1 MTTTYEGL
9 GTTASLDPEAQTI
22 TLIHHSRPNQTRKR
36 QASPWVLQLGAIEAV
51 EWVEKSALKRG
62 WLRLVL
68 RDRVG
73 YDNNQLADLNAFY
86 AGKQKLGPFAEEV
99 DRLIKNAA
107 PTDSPTPPPETWTQR
122 VQRQDRERAE
132 KRDLERAER
141 AEEKRRQREAVDAE
155 LREREVRDAERVKQ
169 KRRAPLPDDLEIF
182 NSPPRDG
189 GGGLFGG
196 WFD

>member
-1 MTTTYEGL
+1 MMTYEGL

-22 TLIHHSRPNQTRKR
+22 TLIHHSRPNLNQKR
-36 QASPWVLQLGAIEAV
+36 RASPWVIQLGAIESV

-62 WLRLVL
+62 WFRLIL
-68 RDRVG
+68 RDRAG
-73 YDNNQLADLNAFY
+73 YDANQLADLNAFY
-86 AGKQKLGPFAEEV
+86 AGKQKVGPFAEEV
-99 DRLIKNAA
+99 KRLINTAA
-107 PTDSPTPPPETWTQR
+107 PTDSPAPPPEAWTQR
-122 VQRQDRERAE
+122 VQRQDREHAE
-132 KRDLERAER
+132 KRALERAER
-141 AEEKRRQREAVDAE
+141 AEEKRRQREAAE
-155 LREREVRDAERVKQ
+155 AERREREARDAERVKQ